1 MRKNI
6 MDRIGREWLFFDGGT
21 GSILQEKGLQPGEL
35 PETWNLLHPDRILD
49 LPRGYRAAGAD
60 IYNTATFGA
69 LRRQFRQNPPPT

>member
-35 PETWNLLHPDRILD
+35 PESWDLLHPQRILY
-49 LPRGYRAAGAD
+49 LHRGY
-60 IYNTATFGA
+60 
-69 LRRQFRQNPPPT
+69 L